1 MPKRRNSLPSQI
13 TTNWQIAENAFDW
26 YRNSLHWYEMM
37 AASAATI
44 ALRMT
49 DIGQSLQKN
58 EVPDTVE
65 MMRMVTEK
73 NKALMTSATAASK
86 WQALA
91 WEPKSWPKLAMPW
104 EAANLSASA
113 ATDLL
118 AQSTKWNKMMLDGF
132 ARTMRPYHS
141 TSTANATRL
150 SGKGTK
156 SKK

>member
-1 MPKRRNSLPSQI
+1 MPKRRKGLTSQI

-37 AASAATI
+37 TASAATI
-44 ALRMT
+44 ALRLT
-49 DIGQSLQKN
+49 HIGESIQKN

-65 MMRMVTEK
+65 MVRMVTEK
-73 NKALMTSATAASK
+73 NKALMTSANAASK

-91 WEPKSWPKLAMPW
+91 WEPKSWPKTVFPW
-104 EAANLSASA
+104 DAANFSVFA
-113 ATDLL
+113 AADLL

-132 ARTMRPYHS
+132 AHTLRPYHT

-150 SGKGTK
+150 SGKGAK
-156 SKK
+156 RKK